1 VPEGVLGFADFE
13 LDRSAYQLRFKGRP
27 VRLERIPLDLLFL
40 LAERRGQL
48 VTREEIIERIWGRH
62 VFLDTNNAINT
73 AIRKIR
79 RALRDDPAAP
89 RIVVTVPSKGYRFVA
104 PLRDPKSGPMATIL
118 RRAPED

>member
-1 VPEGVLGFADFE
+1 VPAGVLGFADFE
-13 LDRSAYQLRFKGRP
+13 LDRSAYQLRFKSRP

-89 RIVVTVPSKGYRFVA
+89 RIVVTVPAKGYRFVA
-104 PLRDPKSGPMATIL
+104 PLATIL
-118 RRAPED
+118 LRSPED